1 MTFLELVAVFG
12 FICLAVTRDAE
23 GAGGA
28 HRHRQPCGVNE
39 EFKECQSSSCA
50 EWRCGE
56 VRGSLR
62 PCTADC
68 QNACFCAGEH
78 YRHPNGTC
86 VPHEQCRA
94 SAVNETEGT
103 RAISQLPVFQLVAAF
118 GGIGTRPNCYSP
130 GAECWS
136 NIASF

>member
-1 MTFLELVAVFG
+1 MDELRKTTG
-12 FICLAVTRDAE
+12 DAHE
-23 GAGGA
+23 
-28 HRHRQPCGVNE
+28 HQKPCGVNE

-68 QNACFCAGEH
+68 RNGCFCAGEH

-86 VPHEQCRA
+86 VPHEECPP
-94 SAVNETEGT
+94 SAVNKTEGT
-103 RAISQLPVFQLVAAF
+103 RGKDDVIDFVCSL
-118 GGIGTRPNCYSP
+118 
-130 GAECWS
+130 
-136 NIASF
+136 